1 MSQKILNTIFEFNIE
16 AIKKRSIDITYK
28 LILISFVNG
37 YQEKD
42 TIILQNLVLMKVLII
57 LAL

>member
-1 MSQKILNTIFEFNIE
+1 MSKKILNTIFEFNIE

-42 TIILQNLVLMKVLII
+42 TIILPMSLS
-57 LAL
+57 